1 MEKIAQK
8 RTLRNKTRELVNK
21 PGALLD
27 KIFDPELIGIM
38 KTLAVT
44 DDKIRAELT
53 GLKISKNAPAPE
65 EAVSAKDLIK
75 DARSFFNR
83 REYMGGVSALVIL
96 NKKMFNVVSLIN
108 EFKKSLSNIDEPGLK
123 HKVLFENVSDE
134 ALDQIEQNI
143 HHTRKNGDELYQS
156 FIKDAGLLDTW
167 LNLTTSRGRELAAI
181 EKRYPQITADL
192 RKKGLAIIGSAEA
205 LLSITL
211 SNLKTM

>member
-1 MEKIAQK
+1 
-8 RTLRNKTRELVNK
+8 
-21 PGALLD
+21 
-27 KIFDPELIGIM
+27 
-38 KTLAVT
+38 
-44 DDKIRAELT
+44 
-53 GLKISKNAPAPE
+53 
-65 EAVSAKDLIK
+65 
-75 DARSFFNR
+75 
-83 REYMGGVSALVIL
+83 
-96 NKKMFNVVSLIN
+96 
-108 EFKKSLSNIDEPGLK
+108 DEPGLK

-143 HHTRKNGDELYQS
+143 QHTRKNGDELYQS

-211 SNLKTM
+211 SNLKTMASARATRKLDPYLASANAIVESYNKFN